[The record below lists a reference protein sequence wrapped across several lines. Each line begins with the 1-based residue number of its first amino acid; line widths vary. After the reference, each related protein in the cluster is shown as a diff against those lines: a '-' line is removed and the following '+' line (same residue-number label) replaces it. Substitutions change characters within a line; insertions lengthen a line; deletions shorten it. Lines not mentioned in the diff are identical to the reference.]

1 MNQKT
6 DFSDKTYLIVDD
18 FVSMLALLRGM
29 LRSFGAVHLDQARNG
44 VEAIALMERKRYDVV
59 LCDYNLGQGKDG
71 QQVLEEAR
79 HRALIGVDAIFM
91 MVTGETSRERVM
103 GAVEYTPDTY
113 LTKPFTI
120 QMLKTRLLR
129 LFERKSNLG
138 GVEQALLATNH
149 DSALAELSAL
159 IAGNPRNRIDL
170 LRLKADICL
179 TTSRQREAMA
189 IYDEILADDALDW
202 AHLSRGKLLFLQK
215 HYDEAHVVF
224 ARLLDSDPNFILAY
238 DWLAKTQVA
247 EQSFDEAEQSLKQAL
262 RLSPR
267 NLDRQRR
274 LGDLALQR
282 EDGQSAEAAFEQAVA
297 LGRHSVLNHPA
308 LSVGLAKAKS
318 LNQNSAQAL
327 KVAGEIGKRFPDHQE
342 AAIYAAS
349 ATAFVKRQQGDA
361 QGASAALQAAE
372 RSLASLGGGMSAR
385 LSLEML
391 MAWFRAGD
399 TDKASVLLQQ
409 SIANNHDDPEY
420 LTEVVRV
427 CHATALASQADRDI
441 RQIEQDILQINRS
454 GVRLIEE
461 GDYEAAIE
469 LLHAAAE
476 NMPGNKTFNLNAA
489 KAWLIKMESRGAS
502 DEGIQ
507 TVRRYLARVRQ
518 SAPHD
523 WRLVDIQSRLRQLT
537 PKA

>member
-1 MNQKT
+1 MNHKT
-6 DFSDKTYLIVDD
+6 DFADKTYLIVDD

-29 LRSFGAVHLDQARNG
+29 LRSFGAIHLDQARNG
-44 VEAIALMERKRYDVV
+44 DEAITLMERKRYDVV
-59 LCDYNLGQGKDG
+59 LCDYNLGHGKDG

-79 HRALIGVDAIFM
+79 HRSLIGVDAIFM

-120 QMLKTRLLR
+120 KMLKSRLLQ

-149 DSALAELSAL
+149 DSALAELNAR
-159 IAGNPRNRIDL
+159 IAENPRNRTDL

-179 TTSRQREAMA
+179 TTSRHREAMA

-202 AHLSRGKLLFLQK
+202 AHLGRGRILFQQK
-215 HYDEAHVVF
+215 HYDEAHGVF
-224 ARLLDSDPNFILAY
+224 ARLLDSNPNFILAY

-247 EQSFDEAEQSLKQAL
+247 EQSFDEAEQSLQQAL

-282 EDGQSAEAAFEQAVA
+282 EDSQTAEAAFEQAVA
-297 LGRHSVLNHPA
+297 LGRHSVLNHPV
-308 LSVGLAKAKS
+308 LYVGLAKSKS
-318 LNQNSAQAL
+318 LNKNSSQAL
-327 KVAGEIGKRFPDHQE
+327 KVAGEIHKRFIDHLE
-342 AAIYAAS
+342 AAIYEAS
-349 ATAFVKRQQGDA
+349 ATAFIKRQEGDA
-361 QGASAALQAAE
+361 KGATAALQAAE

-385 LSLEML
+385 LSLEMI
-391 MAWFRAGD
+391 MTWFRAGE
-399 TDKASVLLQQ
+399 TEKASVLLQQ
-409 SIANNHDDPEY
+409 SIANNHDDHEF
-420 LTEVVRV
+420 LAEVARV
-427 CHATALASQADRDI
+427 CHETGLARQADRDI
-441 RQIEQDILQINRS
+441 RQIEQYILQINRS
-454 GVRLIEE
+454 GMDLIEE

-469 LLHAAAE
+469 LLHDAAE
-476 NMPGNKTFNLNAA
+476 KIPGNKTFNLNAA

-507 TVRRYLARVRQ
+507 AVRRYLARIKT

-523 WRLVDIQSRLRQLT
+523 WRLVDIQARLRQLT